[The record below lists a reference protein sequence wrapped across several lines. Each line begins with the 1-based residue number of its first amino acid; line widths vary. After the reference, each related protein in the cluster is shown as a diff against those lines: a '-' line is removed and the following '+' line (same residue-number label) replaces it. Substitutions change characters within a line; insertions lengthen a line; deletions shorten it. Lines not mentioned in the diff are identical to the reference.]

1 MLEYY
6 QGIMFLTTNNIAT
19 FDIAIPS
26 RVHVAIK
33 YDSLNKEQMHAIFR
47 GFIDKL
53 RDKGAVDD
61 YDEIMETWFDDN
73 IRKTQFD
80 GRQIRNTVT
89 VALGLARAEREDGI
103 GDGRLTQRHL
113 KMAFENVNTFHNDFK
128 LNMEKY
134 KEDQK
139 GMVR

>member
-1 MLEYY
+1 
-6 QGIMFLTTNNIAT
+6 MFLTTNNIAT

-33 YDSLNKEQMHAIFR
+33 YDSLNKEQTHAIFG
-47 GFIDKL
+47 GFIEKL
-53 RDKGAVDD
+53 RAKDAVDD
-61 YDEIMETWFDDN
+61 PDEIMETWFDDN
-73 IRKTQFD
+73 IRKTHFD

-89 VALGLARAEREDGI
+89 VALGLARAEREDGV
-103 GDGRLTQRHL
+103 GDGKLTQHHL
-113 KMAFENVNTFHNDFK
+113 KMAYDNVNTFHNDFK

>member
-1 MLEYY
+1 
-6 QGIMFLTTNNIAT
+6 MFLTTNNIAT

-33 YDSLNKEQMHAIFR
+33 YNSLEKGQMNAIFKR
-47 GFIDKL
+47 FIDMLK
-53 RDKGAVDD
+53 DKDAVEN
-61 YDEIMETWFDDN
+61 YDEIMETWLEETLL
-73 IRKTQFD
+73 KTQFD

-89 VALGLARAEREDGI
+89 VALGLARADRNDGE
-103 GDGRLTQRHL
+103 GNGRLTQEHL
-113 KMAFENVNTFHNDFK
+113 KMAFENVNNFHSDFK